1 MKKTLCLCLAAVLLA
16 LCACGTKSADPAP
29 SAAPTPTPT
38 TAPVTPPPGMD
49 VTLPGTASA
58 APAAETAA
66 PEISD
71 TLRIA
76 QSLIDESVDKLLEA
90 LGEPDFVDHAP
101 SCIGPGEDGE
111 YHYGSVVVYT
121 YRDDSGEV
129 VKDVEG

>member
-1 MKKTLCLCLAAVLLA
+1 MKKMLCLCLAAVLLLS
-16 LCACGTKSADPAP
+16 LCACGAKTAEP
-29 SAAPTPTPT
+29 SPTP
-38 TAPVTPPPGMD
+38 AQAAMTPPPGMD
-49 VTLPGTASA
+49 ASLPGTATT
-58 APAAETAA
+58 APADEAPADSNAE
-66 PEISD
+66 

-111 YHYGSVVVYT
+111 YHFGSVVVYT